1 MKKTFFLL
9 PLSLF
14 VVFFP
19 VLGKTS
25 NPREPEVKAFYTI
38 DSPLPQKKADSP
50 ELNLTADGVFVM
62 DLHSGVVLFDKN
74 PHKRLKPASL
84 TKIMTSLVVMDY
96 FKEDSI
102 LKVVNGQKSLGSNIS
117 LLKGDQFLA
126 QDLLSGLLISSGNDA
141 AITFAENYPGGYSAF
156 VSKMNQKVNDLGLD
170 NTHFSNV
177 SGVEGSDHFTSAYDI
192 SIIARDALDRPVFEN
207 IVSTKST
214 KIKSLK
220 GNLYPLESTNVLL
233 GKPGFYGVKTGWTPE
248 AGECLVILAERDDHP
263 ILITLL
269 HSKDRFGEGEKI
281 ANWVYSNFVWE

>member
-14 VVFFP
+14 IIFSP

-25 NPREPEVKAFYTI
+25 NPREPQVKAFYTI
-38 DSPLPQKKADSP
+38 DSPLPQKKVNSP
-50 ELNLTADGVFVM
+50 ELSVTAEGVFVM
-62 DLHSGVVLFDKN
+62 DLHSGAVLFDKN

-96 FKEDSI
+96 YKEDSI
-102 LKVVNGQKSLGSNIS
+102 LKVVNGQKSVGSSIN
-117 LLKGDQFLA
+117 LVKGDLFLA
-126 QDLLSGLLISSGNDA
+126 QDLLNGLLISSGNDA
-141 AITFAENYPGGYSAF
+141 AITFAENYPGGYSSF
-156 VSKMNQKVNDLGLD
+156 VSKMNQKVNNLGLE

-177 SGVEGSDHFTSAYDI
+177 SGVEGADHYTSAFDI
-192 SIIARDALDRPVFEN
+192 SMIAKEGLDRPIFEN
-207 IVSTKST
+207 IVSIKSV

-248 AGECLVILAERDDHP
+248 AGECLVILAERDAHP
-263 ILITLL
+263 ILISILN
-269 HSKDRFGEGEKI
+269 SKDRFGEGEKI
-281 ANWVYSNFVWE
+281 ANWVYSNYVWE